1 MNSLLQD
8 LRYGARML
16 MKKPG
21 FTLIAVL
28 TLALGIG
35 ANTAIF
41 SVVNAVLLRPLAFN
55 EPDRLARLYEE
66 NHGHNFFRQSVSA
79 PNFQDWKNQSQFF
92 EHLAAYYN
100 QSWNL
105 TGFDEPERVSLASV
119 SADFFKA
126 LKVEPVMGRT
136 FLPEECKPGGPRLVV
151 LSYGFWQRRFGADPN
166 ILGKT
171 LALDSYSFTIIGV
184 MSREAQWPAEAQF
197 WTPLRLDFATT
208 GRRGQFLQ
216 VIGRLKPGVSWPQAR
231 AEMGTIAER
240 LAREYPGQNSGWSVA
255 VVPVTELIVGSIRP
269 ALLTLLGA
277 VGFVLLI
284 VCANLANLLLAR
296 NASREREVAIRAAL
310 GASRWRL
317 IRQHLTESALLA
329 VAGGAMALLLAVWA
343 TETLVALSVGI
354 PRVEEIGIDRRA
366 LGFTLA
372 ISLLTGLVFG
382 LLPALQISKPNLN
395 ESLKEGGRGS
405 SGFSRHRLRSLLVIS
420 EVALSLM
427 LLVGAGLMIKS
438 FRHLRAVDPG
448 FDPERVLSMRL
459 SLSRARYTQPALQ
472 AAFSEQLIRGLAAM
486 PGVESVAAIAIRPF
500 TDGYWSNSFAIEGR
514 PPLPAGQFIAADN
527 NRATPDYFRT
537 MSIPL
542 RKGRAFTDRDSAQ
555 SSPVVIISETM
566 ARRFWPNEDP
576 IDQRLTVPDGG
587 PNPRQIVG
595 IVGDIKHDG
604 LEAIVIRPAM
614 YTPFAQSPQSPAQS
628 LTLLVRATGDA
639 ASLTGAVRSRVR
651 ELDKDMPIDNI
662 VTLSQLVSDS
672 VAQERFSTLLLSIF
686 AAVALL
692 LALVGIYGVMSYA
705 VEQRAHEIG
714 IRLALGAQISDV
726 LRLVVGHGM
735 MLAGAG
741 VGIGV
746 AAALV
751 MAKLISGFSGLLYGV
766 KATDPSTFAVISLL
780 LLAVALMA
788 CLIPARRATK
798 VDPMA
803 ALRAE

>member
-1 MNSLLQD
+1 MQTLWQD
-8 LRYGARML
+8 LRYGVRML
-16 MKKPG
+16 VKKPA
-21 FTLIAVL
+21 FTLIAVI

-41 SVVNAVLLRPLAFN
+41 SVVNSVLLRPLAFN

-66 NHGHNFFRQSVSA
+66 NRGHNFFRQSVSA

-100 QSWNL
+100 QSANL
-105 TGFDEPERVSLASV
+105 TGFDEPERVSLAAV

-126 LKVEPVMGRT
+126 LKVEPVMGRA
-136 FLPEECKPGGPRLVV
+136 FSPEEYKPGGPRLVV
-151 LSYGFWQRRFGADPN
+151 LSYSFWQRRFGADTN

-171 LALDSYSFTIIGV
+171 LTLEGNSFTIIGV
-184 MSREAQWPAEAQF
+184 MSREAQWPAAAQF
-197 WTPLRLDFATT
+197 WTPLRLDFATA
-208 GRRGQFLQ
+208 GRRSQFLS
-216 VIGRLKPGVSWPQAR
+216 VIGRLKPGVSLSQAR
-231 AEMGTIAER
+231 AEMGSIAER
-240 LAREYPGQNSGWSVA
+240 LAREYPEQNSGWSVA
-255 VVPVTELIVGSIRP
+255 MVPVTELIVGSIRP

-284 VCANLANLLLAR
+284 ACANVANLLLAR
-296 NASREREVAIRAAL
+296 NASREREVAIRAAH

-329 VAGGAMALLLAVWA
+329 VAGAALGLLLAAWA
-343 TETLVALSVGI
+343 TDTLVALSAGI
-354 PRVEEIGIDRRA
+354 PRAEEIGIDRRA

-382 LLPALQISKPNLN
+382 LLPALQISRPNLN

-438 FRHLRAVDPG
+438 FRQLRAVDPG

-459 SLSRARYTQPALQ
+459 SLSRARYTQPAQQ
-472 AAFSEQLIRGLAAM
+472 AAFCEQLTGRLATM
-486 PGVESVAAIAIRPF
+486 PGVESVAAIAMRPF
-500 TDGYWSNSFAIEGR
+500 IDGYWSNSFVIEGR
-514 PPLPAGQFIAADN
+514 PPLPGGQFIAADN
-527 NRATPDYFRT
+527 NRATPDYFRA

-542 RKGRAFTDRDSAQ
+542 RKGRAFTQQDSAQ
-555 SSPVVIISETM
+555 SPPVVIISETM
-566 ARRFWPNEDP
+566 ANRFWPNEDP
-576 IDQRLTVPDGG
+576 IGQRLTVHDGG

-604 LEAIVIRPAM
+604 LEATVIRPAM
-614 YTPFAQSPQSPAQS
+614 YMPFAQSPTQS
-628 LTLLVRATGDA
+628 LTLIVRGAGDV
-639 ASLTGAVRSRVR
+639 ASLTAAGRSRVR
-651 ELDKDMPIDNI
+651 ELDKDMPIDNVI
-662 VTLSQLVSDS
+662 MLSQLVSDS

-692 LALVGIYGVMSYA
+692 LALVGIYGVMSYT

-714 IRLALGAQISDV
+714 IRLALGARGPDV

-735 MLAGAG
+735 RLAGAG
-741 VGIGV
+741 VAIGL
-746 AAALV
+746 AAALA
-751 MAKLISGFSGLLYGV
+751 MAKLITGFSGLLHGV
-766 KATDPSTFAVISLL
+766 KATDPATFALISLL

-788 CLIPARRATK
+788 CLIPARRAMK
-798 VDPMA
+798 VDPMVS
-803 ALRAE
+803 LKYE